1 MSAIFFVIVLLS
13 SLVLLF
19 TSPEGV
25 FSSLLSGGQKALDLT
40 LTMTAVYAVW
50 LGILKIAE
58 DCGLTEKL
66 AKALKKP
73 IRFLFGNISSKAEEF
88 VAMNLSANL
97 LGMGG
102 VATPMGISAA
112 QELDKTDNIF
122 AMGMLF
128 VLSATS
134 IQLLP
139 TSVITLRAEAGSTAP
154 SDIIFPTLIVTV
166 ISTMLA
172 CVVFTL
178 LCKKGKRK

>member
-1 MSAIFFVIVLLS
+1 MSAIFFIIILLS
-13 SLVLLF
+13 SVSLLIS
-19 TSPEGV
+19 SPESV

-50 LGILKIAE
+50 LGVLKIAE

-73 IRFLFGNISSKAEEF
+73 IRFLFGNISPKAEEF

-112 QELDKTDNIF
+112 QELDKTDNLF

-139 TSVITLRAEAGSTAP
+139 TSVITLRAEAGSTTP
-154 SDIIFPTLIVTV
+154 SDIIIPTLLITA
-166 ISTMLA
+166 ITTALA
-172 CVVFTL
+172 CFAFTL
-178 LCKKGKRK
+178 ICKKGKRK